1 MTPTQFDAITRRL
14 EAIIQREDAIIQRID
29 ANRSTLKMR
38 DLKLDA
44 IETAINALAD
54 TVASLI
60 PATTPALSPKPSSEL
75 PEAPEGFHP
84 AVMGPLKVEANER
97 QCNDV
102 ATQYSGEWEIGY
114 FGDSNRI
121 YSLRKGSKIAKFNNL
136 E

>member
-14 EAIIQREDAIIQRID
+14 EAIIQRED
-29 ANRSTLKMR
+29 NNR
-38 DLKLDA
+38 DLLKILTAKVDA
-44 IETAINALAD
+44 IDNKLNALMNPVVRLEPQN
-54 TVASLI
+54 T
-60 PATTPALSPKPSSEL
+60 PATAPESSSEL

-84 AVMGPLKVEANER
+84 AMMGPLKVEANER

-102 ATQYSGEWEIGY
+102 ATQYIGEWEIGY